1 MTKLTL
7 ETLKPRLEALC
18 QAMAENDMATV
29 EQHLDWLTVLRE
41 IQVAEQLKELRELLS
56 INIEAL
62 QQDESVLSAS
72 SQLTDA
78 SEQLQYVLNATEK
91 AAVDTLDLSEAIGEG
106 LASLREDIAPEQQQ
120 QIDHLL
126 GQVQALIM
134 AQEYQDLTGQVLKR
148 MIPAMEK
155 LQQILEK
162 MIVAAGHNLEA
173 LKKQHPDQLNKGV
186 GPNVTNK
193 SKEDAVSGQD
203 EVDDLLD
210 SLGI

>member
-1 MTKLTL
+1 MKKLTF
-7 ETLKPRLEALC
+7 ETLKPRVEALC
-18 QAMAENDMATV
+18 QAMADNDMEAV

-41 IQVAEQLKELRELLS
+41 IQVAEQLKELRELLT

-78 SEQLQYVLNATEK
+78 SEQLQYVLETTEK
-91 AAVDTLDLSEAIGEG
+91 AAVDTLDLAEAIGEG
-106 LASLREDIAPEQQQ
+106 LAALRDEVAEEQQAK
-120 QIDHLL
+120 IDHLL
-126 GQVQALIM
+126 GQIQALIM

-162 MIVAAGHNLEA
+162 MIAAAGHNLEE
-173 LKKQHPDQLNKGV
+173 LKQQQGNLSKGV
-186 GPNVTNK
+186 GPNVTRK
-193 SKEDAVSGQD
+193 SKEDAVRGQD

-210 SLGI
+210 SLGL

>member
-1 MTKLTL
+1 
-7 ETLKPRLEALC
+7 
-18 QAMAENDMATV
+18 MADNDMEAV

-41 IQVAEQLKELRELLS
+41 IQVAEQLKELRELLT

-78 SEQLQYVLNATEK
+78 SEQLQYVLETTEK
-91 AAVDTLDLSEAIGEG
+91 AAVDTLDLAEAIGEG
-106 LASLREDIAPEQQQ
+106 LAALRDEVAEEQQAK
-120 QIDHLL
+120 IDHLL
-126 GQVQALIM
+126 GQIQALIM

-162 MIVAAGHNLEA
+162 MIAAAGHNLEE
-173 LKKQHPDQLNKGV
+173 LKQQQGNLSKGV
-186 GPNVTNK
+186 GPNVTRK
-193 SKEDAVSGQD
+193 SKEDAVRGQD

-210 SLGI
+210 SLGL